1 MAGKRKRIGELAGV
15 FKIGQLL
22 PLKNKNRTL
31 LNGGG
36 GWSAVKSDSF
46 FLAGHCQEGFSWRCH
61 DRKNPRRKP
70 RVLNYFFLKV
80 IPGTLIVIMC
90 VYRLFALPPVLNTYV
105 VIHLILIAIIVF
117 FYTDIMLS
125 TIYTFVKLRKQK
137 REFFL

>member
-1 MAGKRKRIGELAGV
+1 MKKEEKKMQNLNEEKRY
-15 FKIGQLL
+15 
-22 PLKNKNRTL
+22 
-31 LNGGG
+31 
-36 GWSAVKSDSF
+36 
-46 FLAGHCQEGFSWRCH
+46 
-61 DRKNPRRKP
+61 RKNWNDF
-70 RVLNYFFLKV
+70 LLDFFLKV